1 MMNLL
6 KKISV
11 SLILAACELALG
23 LLLLI
28 NPVSLTSAVI
38 IGMGVL
44 LMVVG
49 AFHLIHYIRL
59 PLEEAVK
66 TWKLASGAGI
76 LAIGISFIVNQDW
89 MVQFLST
96 LTTLY
101 ACIALAGAFMKMQI
115 AVDALRGNRPVWYLM
130 GISFILTAVLA
141 TLLFINPFAESAVW
155 IITGIV
161 LILLAILDAVY
172 FILGRRKQEA

>member
-1 MMNLL
+1 MKSLL
-6 KKISV
+6 QKVSV
-11 SLILAACELALG
+11 SLILAVCELALG

-44 LMVVG
+44 LMVLG
-49 AFHLIHYIRL
+49 TFHLIHYIRL

-76 LAIGISFIVNQDW
+76 LAIGISFIVNQGW
-89 MVQFLST
+89 MVQFLSS

-130 GISFILTAVLA
+130 AISFVLTAVLA